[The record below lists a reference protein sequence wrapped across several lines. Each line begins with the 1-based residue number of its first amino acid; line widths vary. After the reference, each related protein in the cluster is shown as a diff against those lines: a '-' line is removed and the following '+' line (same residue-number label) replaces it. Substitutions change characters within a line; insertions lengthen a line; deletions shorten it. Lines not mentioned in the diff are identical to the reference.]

1 MAPSTTGSAESG
13 RRLRRDVGFWGLM
26 FVSLGSIIGS
36 GWLLGALT
44 AATIAGPASLVS
56 WLLAAVMLAILALV
70 HAELGAAYPIAGGT
84 ARFPS
89 FAFGPLV
96 GFAAGWMAWV
106 QAVTI
111 APIEVEAT
119 LSYCDHIGWVRHH
132 ITMLHTDGT
141 LTGAG
146 LLVATVFMLLFTV
159 INIVGVKL
167 LADSNGITVIWK
179 TAIPLLTVVV
189 LLLLTFHASNF
200 TAGGG
205 FMPFGAHGVFAALPA
220 GVVFALQGFEQA
232 IQLAGEARKPQQDV
246 SRAVITATVI
256 GTVVYIL
263 LEVAFIGALNPAHIA
278 HGWANPV
285 GKGDFGPYATL
296 AIGAGAAWLAALL
309 YADAVISP
317 AGTGLV
323 YVAASS
329 RLSYAL
335 GRERSVP
342 HVVAKVSPKGVPIV
356 SVVIAFV
363 VGEIAFLPFPSW
375 HSLVGLVTSATAI
388 MYAFGPIAL
397 RALRLRDP
405 ERNRPYR
412 LPAHRVLAPL
422 AFVSSN
428 LIIYWS
434 SFQAEWKLGIAIL
447 FGLVIFAATRAR
459 TPQAER
465 APLNWTAA
473 VWVWPWLGGMILI
486 GFLGRY
492 GGSKV
497 LPDWVDIL
505 TVAVFSVA
513 VYHFAVRI
521 ALSSHEV
528 GAAVAAEEAEIAT
541 EPELNIA

>member
-1 MAPSTTGSAESG
+1 MAPSTTGSVDSG

-56 WLLAAVMLAILALV
+56 WILAAVMLVILALV

-96 GFAAGWMAWV
+96 GFTAGWMAWV

-111 APIEVEAT
+111 APIEVEAM

-132 ITMLHTDGT
+132 ITMLHADGT
-141 LTGAG
+141 LTGVG
-146 LLVATVFMLLFTV
+146 LLVATVFMLLFTL

-167 LADSNGITVIWK
+167 LAHSNGIAVIWK

-200 TAGGG
+200 RAGGG

-246 SRAVITATVI
+246 SRAVITATAI
-256 GTVVYIL
+256 GTLVYIL

-296 AIGAGAAWLAALL
+296 AVGAGAAWLAGLL

-335 GRERSVP
+335 GREKSVP
-342 HVVAKVSPKGVPIV
+342 AAVAKVSPKGVPIV
-356 SVVIAFV
+356 SVIIAFV

-388 MYAFGPIAL
+388 MYAYGPIAL

-412 LPAHRVLAPL
+412 LPAHRVLAPV
-422 AFVSSN
+422 AFICAN

-434 SFQAEWKLGIAIL
+434 SFQAEWKLGLAIL
-447 FGLVIFAATRAR
+447 LGLVIFAVTRAR

-465 APLNWTAA
+465 SPLNWTAA
-473 VWVWPWLGGMILI
+473 MWVWPWLGGMILI

-497 LPDWVDIL
+497 LPDWIDVL
-505 TVAVFSVA
+505 TVAVFSLA
-513 VYHFAVRI
+513 VYFFAVRI
-521 ALSSHEV
+521 AVSSREV
-528 GAAVAAEEAEIAT
+528 EAAVAAEQAEIAA

>member
-1 MAPSTTGSAESG
+1 MAQSTTGSADSG

-96 GFAAGWMAWV
+96 GFAAGWMAWI

-119 LSYCDHIGWVRHH
+119 LSYSDHIGWVRHH

-141 LTGAG
+141 LTGVG

-246 SRAVITATVI
+246 SRAVITATAI

-342 HVVAKVSPKGVPIV
+342 RVVAKVSPKGVPIV

-459 TPQAER
+459 TPRDER
-465 APLNWTAA
+465 ASLKWAA
-473 VWVWPWLGGMILI
+473 AMWVWPWLGGMILI

-492 GGSKV
+492 GGVKV
-497 LPDWVDIL
+497 LPEWVDIL
-505 TVAVFSVA
+505 TVAVFSLA
-513 VYHFAVRI
+513 VYHLAVRI
-521 ALSSHEV
+521 AVSSREV
-528 GAAVAAEEAEIAT
+528 GAAVAAEEAEIES
-541 EPELNIA
+541 EPELNVA

>member
-1 MAPSTTGSAESG
+1 MAPSTTGSVDPG
-13 RRLRRDVGFWGLM
+13 PRLRRDVGFWGLM

-44 AATIAGPASLVS
+44 AATIAGPASLLS
-56 WLLAAVMLAILALV
+56 WILAAVMLAVLALV

-96 GFAAGWMAWV
+96 GFIAGWMAWV
-106 QAVTI
+106 QAVAI

-119 LSYCDHIGWVRHH
+119 LSYCAHIGWVKHH
-132 ITMLHTDGT
+132 ITLLHSDGT
-141 LTGAG
+141 LTGVG
-146 LLVATVFMLLFTV
+146 LLVATVFMLVFTL

-232 IQLAGEARKPQQDV
+232 IQLAGEARKPQRDI
-246 SRAVITATVI
+246 SRAVITATAI

-263 LEVAFIGALNPAHIA
+263 LEIAFIGALNPANLA

-323 YVAASS
+323 YVATSS

-335 GRERSVP
+335 GREKSAP
-342 HVVAKVSPKGVPIV
+342 GAVAKVSRKGVPIV

-375 HSLVGLVTSATAI
+375 QSLVGLVTSATAI

-405 ERNRPYR
+405 DRPRPYR
-412 LPAHRVLAPL
+412 LPAHPVLAPV
-422 AFVSSN
+422 AFISAN

-434 SFQAEWKLGIAIL
+434 SFQAEWKLGIAMLI
-447 FGLVIFAATRAR
+447 GLVVFAVTRATTPPTER
-459 TPQAER
+459 TS
-465 APLNWTAA
+465 LNWAA
-473 VWVWPWLGGMILI
+473 AMWVWPWMGGMILI

-497 LPDWVDIL
+497 LPEWVDIV
-505 TVAVFSVA
+505 TVAVFSLA
-513 VYHFAVRI
+513 VYVFAVRI
-521 ALSSHEV
+521 AVSSQEV
-528 GAAVAAEEAEIAT
+528 NEAVAAEEAEIAA